1 MSNPRTSLAR
11 QRFNERR
18 NEIPDHVLMR
28 AVVIADLAIVFV
40 VACGMAGWL

>member
-1 MSNPRTSLAR
+1 MAEKSAAR
-11 QRFNERR
+11 RYYERR

-28 AVVIADLAIVFV
+28 MVVITDLAIVLV

>member
-28 AVVIADLAIVFV
+28 AVVFADLAIVFV
-40 VACGMAGWL
+40 VVAGVAGWL